1 MASFYRKYPFLAP
14 KRPDDRPGGSCYAEP
29 MPFPAQ
35 RLIQTLLN
43 DGALPTF
50 SASKAEWELDG
61 LWEALKE
68 ATVEEEAH
76 CVDFINRYRHPQTG
90 ASLASFVT
98 HFVGHGWTAKEDLMT
113 GHFMPLLAQEGV
125 DVFACDKRGRNPAL
139 HALMRQDNLLAVSA
153 VEHAFECGLS
163 PFAVDKFTQLS
174 LFSGSFLRERAA
186 IFSLLQEQ
194 ADATLAVMPA
204 DRQAAALEAIRTF
217 PVHAGHERWLAEK
230 RAYRLDQGLPTVT
243 VRAPKPRF

>member
-1 MASFYRKYPFLAP
+1 MASFYRKCLLLAP
-14 KRPDDRPGGSCYAEP
+14 EFPDDLLSGACYAEP
-29 MPFPAQ
+29 MPSSAQ

-98 HFVGHGWTAKEDLMT
+98 HFMGHGWTAKEDLMT
-113 GHFMPLLAQEGV
+113 GHFMPLLGQDGV

-139 HALMRQDNLLAVSA
+139 HALMRQDNLLAFSA

-163 PFAVDKFTQLS
+163 PFAVDQFTQLS

-194 ADATLAVMPA
+194 GDATLAVMPA
-204 DRQAAALEAIRTF
+204 DRQAAALEAIRAF

-230 RAYRLDQGLPTVT
+230 RAHRLDQGLSTVT
-243 VRAPKPRF
+243 IRAPKLRF